1 MSIEYPTF
9 KRGEVQE
16 YFNKLPK
23 TEQEIINDYV
33 KYVSITSNSK
43 NRLANVKRSLTQFS
57 MLTGKELSK
66 ITLKDLRDYLGL
78 LNSSNKTQSTRNEF
92 KHTIKRFLKNHYK
105 DWSER
110 FNNLDDIKLKMGLN
124 EEKVNSDTILHKE
137 DVDKIMK
144 AEKTLF
150 WKTFFISLYE
160 SGLRPIELRTLTW
173 NRIKFNV
180 DGDISEINIYATK
193 TSKARSVYVKEA
205 TFFLKR
211 LKEESDSDLVFPS
224 TRDKTKPMGKEYPA
238 MWLKRIS
245 LRVLGRQVYP
255 YILRHS
261 RATELYTNADI
272 PDKTAQKF
280 LGHSKSMGDVYTHLS
295 NKDVK
300 EAMSKTIYKQREI
313 ITPEKRAELQK
324 QIDELKITFKD
335 FIKRVTIPKLKSLK
349 KALTL
354 KEYEPYKDE
363 LIEKITTEEALNKL
377 LDESK

>member
-1 MSIEYPTF
+1 MEEYPTF
-9 KRGEVQE
+9 KRGEVQQ
-16 YFNKLPK
+16 YFNTLPK

-33 KYVSITSNSK
+33 KYVGITSNSK
-43 NRLANVKRSLTQFS
+43 NRLSNVKRSLSQFR
-57 MLTGKELSK
+57 MITNKDFDK
-66 ITLKDLRDYLGL
+66 ITLKDLREYLGL

-92 KHTIKRFLKNHYK
+92 KHTIKRFLKNHFK

-110 FNNLDDIKLKMGLN
+110 FNNLEDIKLNMGMN
-124 EEKVNSDTILHKE
+124 EEKINADTILKKE
-137 DVDKIMK
+137 DIDKIMN

-150 WKTFFISLYE
+150 WKSFFITLYE

-173 NRIKFNV
+173 NKIKFDV
-180 DGDISEINIYATK
+180 EDDLSEINIYATK

-224 TRDKTKPMGKEYPA
+224 VSDKMKPMGKEYPA

-280 LGHSKSMGDVYTHLS
+280 LGHSQSMGDVYTHLS

-300 EAMSKTIYKQREI
+300 EAMSKTIYKKREV
-313 ITPEKRAELQK
+313 ITPQEENK
-324 QIDELKITFKD
+324 
-335 FIKRVTIPKLKSLK
+335 IKRLELEIEEFKKNFVSKSNVMMVVEQAIT
-349 KALTL
+349 KAL
-354 KEYEPYKDE
+354 KEIKETK
-363 LIEKITTEEALNKL
+363 KTK
-377 LDESK
+377 